1 MRVRV
6 GGCSVF
12 AVKRFDSI
20 FANEAEGEESRGLVE
35 GDLRAENEDWV
46 VFVDQNI
53 HRRRSE
59 DEGKDRR
66 VLRSWSAIECE
77 RKDLRLEIVRGR
89 QKQGGESN

>member
-35 GDLRAENEDWV
+35 GDLRAENED
-46 VFVDQNI
+46 
-53 HRRRSE
+53 
-59 DEGKDRR
+59 
-66 VLRSWSAIECE
+66 
-77 RKDLRLEIVRGR
+77 
-89 QKQGGESN
+89 